1 MRQFDVFDNPD
12 RELADLMPSVVVLN
26 HDAFSDVPTV
36 LVAPLFPA
44 ERRIPYRELCPA
56 VDVLGARMLV
66 GLTDLASIA
75 QRHLGPPVAS
85 VRAEHDRILRA
96 FDLLLCGF

>member
-12 RELADLMPSVVVLN
+12 RELADLMRSVVVLN

-66 GLTDLASIA
+66 GLTDLAFD
-75 QRHLGPPVAS
+75 
-85 VRAEHDRILRA
+85 RAAPSRTARRLRA
-96 FDLLLCGF
+96 RGA